1 MEMYV
6 GDRCRFYDA
15 RIEEVVYSVIRDITI
30 TPFPTKDDMARTEV
44 MITVS
49 TRWGDM
55 ELLATEWH
63 LNRIDFR
70 IVFSDFPRAKQA
82 S

>member
-15 RIEEVVYSVIRDITI
+15 RIEEVVYCVIRDITI
-30 TPFPTKDDMARTEV
+30 TPFPSKGNMDHTEV
-44 MITVS
+44 IITVA

-55 ELLATEWH
+55 ELLSTEWH
-63 LNRIDFR
+63 LNNIDFR
-70 IVFSDFPRAKQA
+70 ITFSDHLRAKA
-82 S
+82 A

>member
-15 RIEEVVYSVIRDITI
+15 RIEEVVYCVIRDITI

-44 MITVS
+44 VITVS